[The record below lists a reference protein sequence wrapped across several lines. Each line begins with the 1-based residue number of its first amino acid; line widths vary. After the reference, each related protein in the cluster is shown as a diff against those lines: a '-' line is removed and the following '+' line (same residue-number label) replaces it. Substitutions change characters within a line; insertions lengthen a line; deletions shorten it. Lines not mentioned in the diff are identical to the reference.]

1 MKTYLPL
8 FSGFY
13 GTIWELDTELT
24 DENNKEIN
32 FDRLQI
38 DYDKYNRDV
47 CLHIIDE
54 LNDELNFLD
63 VKITFE
69 NIVSPKFYN
78 FENDSC
84 NVDIEVNTKKLQAYL
99 NTNHVQLAEYI
110 KDRYTSRDG
119 FTSYHF
125 NDVNEWIFET
135 ENFTKFDDEH
145 KLGSLLEFVC
155 QLELITEDS
164 IYQRFDYNTYEYI
177 EVLDHTWDNV
187 DIDQVFIENI
197 DSLNFEFGYIKFEV
211 DEAKKRAELFGTN
224 WIDELFTLQKI
235 SLLEAAGFEAMNFE
249 YSFYQ

>member
-13 GTIWELDTELT
+13 GTTWELDTELT
-24 DENNKEIN
+24 DESNNAINYNRLEIDN
-32 FDRLQI
+32 
-38 DYDKYNRDV
+38 DKYNRDV

-54 LNDELNFLD
+54 LNDELKDLLD
-63 VKITFE
+63 IKIEFE
-69 NIVSPKFYN
+69 KVVSPRYYN

-84 NVDIEVNTKKLQAYL
+84 NVDIELNTYKLSKYL
-99 NTNHVQLAEYI
+99 NENMDQLKVYI

-125 NDVNEWIFET
+125 NDVTEWIFET

-164 IYQRFDYNTYEYI
+164 IYQRFDCLMYEYI
-177 EVLDHTWDNV
+177 EILDHTWDNV
-187 DIDQVFIENI
+187 DIDSIFLDKI
-197 DSLNFEFGYIKFEV
+197 DELNFEFGYIKFEV
-211 DEAKKRAELFGTN
+211 DEAKRRAELFGTEWTN
-224 WIDELFTLQKI
+224 ELFTLQKI
-235 SLLEAAGFEAMNFE
+235 ALLEAAVFEAMEFE
-249 YSFYQ
+249 YI